1 MANNEL
7 PDICIADFV
16 ENMLTEQTAR
26 VIEGKE
32 SAPDL
37 TRDTSNPPM
46 SNGAEVPDI
55 SNVEVPDTLMEMW
68 TGKKAINYEAPLET
82 KKEPIVETTQVEKT
96 STVSEIPMDKF
107 SSVVKGLQK
116 AVTEAQNLLIEM
128 TTVGMIGTNLSGPT
142 SDPMKQHSYGYSK
155 NKKSKKKKKKKRM
168 VTSENAII
176 ADALKEYLKN

>member
-16 ENMLTEQTAR
+16 EDMLTEQADR

-32 SAPDL
+32 APPDL
-37 TRDTSNPPM
+37 TRDTANQPTSK
-46 SNGAEVPDI
+46 GAPVPDI

-82 KKEPIVETTQVEKT
+82 KKEPIVETKKVEETPTASK
-96 STVSEIPMDKF
+96 IPMDKF
-107 SSVVKGLQK
+107 SSVVKKLQE
-116 AVTEAQNLLIEM
+116 AVVEAQHLLIEM

-142 SDPMKQHSYGYSK
+142 SDPMKKSSYGYSK
-155 NKKSKKKKKKKRM
+155 KKVSKKKKKKKA
-168 VTSENAII
+168 VTSENSII
-176 ADALKEYLKN
+176 ADALKEYLEN